1 MSDLLLIP
9 ICIATGLFLSRIKA
23 FPENSHKV
31 INSVIIYVCLPA
43 LTLYY
48 VPQIELNTGLIFPAL
63 VIWIIFPLSILFF
76 VLLQR
81 IFKWDKKS
89 TGALILTGG
98 LANTSFVGFP
108 VLLALFGEDGLKIG
122 VIIDQAGS
130 FLVLSTLGIIV
141 ASIYSR
147 GTFSVKNILFDI
159 LKYPSF
165 IAFVISI
172 IMISA
177 NVGHNQLSSS
187 ILHNLGAPTIILA
200 LISVGMQLKPK
211 IDMVLWKEIS
221 AGLIYKLLLAPAVI
235 FVIAVYI
242 FNIHG
247 LIFKVSMIESA
258 MPPMVMGSVL
268 ATQFELNPK
277 LANLM
282 IGIGIPLSAATL
294 ALWYL
299 LIR

>member
-1 MSDLLLIP
+1 
-9 ICIATGLFLSRIKA
+9 
-23 FPENSHKV
+23 
-31 INSVIIYVCLPA
+31 
-43 LTLYY
+43 
-48 VPQIELNTGLIFPAL
+48 
-63 VIWIIFPLSILFF
+63 
-76 VLLQR
+76 
-81 IFKWDKKS
+81 
-89 TGALILTGG
+89 
-98 LANTSFVGFP
+98 
-108 VLLALFGEDGLKIG
+108 
-122 VIIDQAGS
+122 
-130 FLVLSTLGIIV
+130 
-141 ASIYSR
+141 
-147 GTFSVKNILFDI
+147 
-159 LKYPSF
+159 
-165 IAFVISI
+165 VISI

-211 IDMVLWKEIS
+211 IDIILWKEIS

-235 FVIAVYI
+235 FAIAVYI

-247 LIFKVSMIESA
+247 LIFKVSLIESA